1 MSASDGVRDGLADNR
16 SDGNDWMT
24 TTTLPENFASL
35 APFAPIWAL
44 PTQNGREI
52 RRRASTSEQLQA
64 FYDAIA
70 PQLEEIIAY
79 LNEFPLGK
87 MPEPE
92 QNLLYLTL
100 SLAEVAPHVELYRG
114 VPRVPYS
121 FEEER
126 FIADHGA
133 VPGHM

>member
-1 MSASDGVRDGLADNR
+1 
-16 SDGNDWMT
+16 MT
-24 TTTLPENFASL
+24 TPPLPEKFASL

-44 PTQNGREI
+44 ATQNEREI

-70 PQLEEIIAY
+70 PQLEDIIGY

-87 MPEPE
+87 MPEAE

-100 SLAEVAPHVELYRG
+100 SLAEVAPHVELYWG
-114 VPRVPYS
+114 NPRVPYS

-126 FIADHGA
+126 FIAEHGA
-133 VPGHM
+133 VPGYM